1 MSRSERFLVAES
13 ETMEARDRR
22 RESTGRSSGETY
34 VDTLRTIAPGSVCDV
49 VRPIDADAALP
60 LDLAAY
66 DAVFLSGSPMHLY
79 EATPEVGR
87 QLDFMRA
94 VFASGTPSFGSCVG
108 LQVAAVAAGGS
119 VRANRRGH
127 EAAFAR
133 RIMVTDAG
141 RNHPLM
147 AGRPDVYDAAAIHS
161 DEIDELPPEGATLL
175 ATNRVTRIQAAEIRF
190 GPGVFWGVQ
199 YHPELPLS
207 EIADAIRRQ
216 ASDLLDQDLARSR
229 DDVESYASLID
240 ALDTE
245 PGRRDLAW
253 RLGLDEEV
261 TKPERRQTELR
272 NFIDRL
278 VRPTRSARS
287 RG

>member
-13 ETMEARDRR
+13 ETIDARDRR

-34 VDTLRTIAPGSVCDV
+34 VETLQEIAPGSICEI
-49 VRPIDADAALP
+49 VRPIDTDAALP

-79 EATPEVGR
+79 EDTPEVRR

-94 VFASGTPSFGSCVG
+94 VFASATPSFGSCVG

-133 RIMVTDAG
+133 RILVTDAG

-147 AGRPDVYDAAAIHS
+147 SGRPDVYDAAAIHS
-161 DEIDELPPEGATLL
+161 DEIDALPPEGATLL
-175 ATNRVTRIQAAEIRF
+175 ATNRVTRVQAAEIRF

-216 ASDLLDQDLARSR
+216 ARDLLDQDLARSR
-229 DDVESYASLID
+229 DDVESYAGMID
-240 ALDTE
+240 ALDRE
-245 PGRRDLAW
+245 PDRRDLAW

-261 TKPERRQTELR
+261 TEPKRRQTELR
-272 NFIDRL
+272 NFIGSL
-278 VRPTRSARS
+278 VRPTRSARG

>member
-13 ETMEARDRR
+13 ETIDARDRR

-34 VDTLRTIAPGSVCDV
+34 VETLQEVAPGSICEI
-49 VRPIDADAALP
+49 VRPIDTDAALP

-79 EATPEVGR
+79 EDTPEVRR

-94 VFASGTPSFGSCVG
+94 VFASATPSFGSCVG

-133 RIMVTDAG
+133 RILVTDAG
-141 RNHPLM
+141 RSHPLM
-147 AGRPDVYDAAAIHS
+147 SGRPDVYDAAAIHS
-161 DEIDELPPEGATLL
+161 DEIDALPPEGATLL
-175 ATNRVTRIQAAEIRF
+175 ATNRVTRVQAAEIRF

-216 ASDLLDQDLARSR
+216 ARDLLDQDLARSR
-229 DDVESYASLID
+229 DDVESYAGMID
-240 ALDTE
+240 ALDRE
-245 PGRRDLAW
+245 PDRRDLAW

-261 TKPERRQTELR
+261 TEPKRRQTELR
-272 NFIDRL
+272 NFIGSL
-278 VRPTRSARS
+278 VRPTRSARG

>member
-13 ETMEARDRR
+13 ETIEARDRR